1 MGYVEYNWMAE
12 PHSGGCYTGV
22 AAPGTLSTF
31 GKFLAEPEGRI
42 YFAGTETGTY
52 WYGYMEGAIEAGERA
67 SSQVLMMMFHFET
80 QRWICLPGLLTRIP
94 VTTSIICFYCLVD
107 FCFSIQLCVVLST
120 SF

>member
-1 MGYVEYNWMAE
+1 MGYVEYNWMADQY
-12 PHSGGCYTGV
+12 SGGCYTGV

-67 SSQVLMMMFHFET
+67 SSQVLMMMFHFDIT
-80 QRWICLPGLLTRIP
+80 QTCPFNILQYFTAVKMGIFR
-94 VTTSIICFYCLVD
+94 
-107 FCFSIQLCVVLST
+107 
-120 SF
+120 